1 MKTNNKFLRVSTILI
16 ACCFTTIGF
25 SKTDEEKKEQE
36 KQEVRVNYMNYLH
49 EQGYKPEV
57 DEDDD
62 VKFMYEG
69 RTYYLLVNTKRVF
82 TVMRLLSHKDACNE
96 RVSKT
101 LIKTHKDFYNVTI
114 LPTSSCNGI
123 IFSSRSFVN
132 DPDDWKGIFQISL
145 NSVKN
150 SIETSQDYHFGEA

>member
-1 MKTNNKFLRVSTILI
+1 MKTNNNFLRVFIILI

-25 SKTDEEKKEQE
+25 SQTDEEKKEQE

-57 DEDDD
+57 DSDDD
-62 VKFMYEG
+62 VKFKYEG
-69 RTYYLLVNTKRVF
+69 RTYYLLVKTKRVF
-82 TVMRLLSHKDACNE
+82 TIIRQLTDEDACSE
-96 RVSKT
+96 RVLKI

-114 LPTSSCNGI
+114 LPTSSCDRI
-123 IFSSRSFVN
+123 TFSSRSFVD
-132 DPDDWKGIFQISL
+132 DPDDWKGIFKISL

-150 SIETSQDYHFGEA
+150 SIETAKEYYSEE